1 MFPDF
6 PGPEANEDNS
16 EGTTA
21 PAETE
26 SSRAKNFPQINSRAK
41 NFPQINSHLEKTPHI
56 LRIAIIPLYKNIH
69 LFFFSYG
76 HWLHPCE
83 DFCVNK

>member
-26 SSRAKNFPQINSRAK
+26 SSRAK

-69 LFFFSYG
+69 LFFFSYS